1 MRVLIAAGGTAGHI
15 NPALAIADKIVN
27 VFPESKILFVGTPNG
42 MESKLVKKAGY
53 DFHGIKMAGIQRH
66 LSLTNIKR
74 NAKAMYYYAAAF
86 SHVKK
91 LIEEFKPN
99 ICVGTGGYVCGAVL
113 REAAR
118 MGIKTVTHE
127 SNSFPGITTKL
138 LTKTADKVFVFS
150 EDTLNHLKH
159 KEKCIITGN
168 PLRNN
173 LPIEEKK
180 TAGKKLG
187 LPDGF
192 TILSLGGS
200 LGANKIN
207 EAVAKLMAWEQEQGT
222 INHIHSY
229 GGNGKDTFGGLLD
242 ENKVDKDSKRLI
254 LKEYI
259 DNMYTCMCAADLIIS
274 RAGSMTLTEIMAIGR
289 PSILIPYP
297 NATENHQYY
306 NAKTLQD
313 AEAAIL
319 KEDKDLTGD
328 WLIET
333 VKELY
338 KDKAKIESMGVK
350 ARKMAKTNAA
360 DVILSEILDLVGSA
374 EEKNVIKGKTMR
386 SDITDTSDRE

>member
-1 MRVLIAAGGTAGHI
+1 MRVIIAAGGTAGHI

-27 VFPESKILFVGTPNG
+27 VFPESKVLFVGTPLG

-53 DFHGIKMAGIQRH
+53 DFHGIKMAGIQRR

-74 NAKAMYYYAAAF
+74 NVKAVYYYAAAF
-86 SHVKK
+86 PHVKK
-91 LIEEFKPN
+91 LIEEFKPD

-138 LTKTADKVFVFS
+138 LSKTADRVFVFS

-159 KEKCIITGN
+159 REKCVITGN

-173 LPIEEKK
+173 IPIEEKAAARK
-180 TAGKKLG
+180 RLG
-187 LPDGF
+187 LRDGF

-200 LGANKIN
+200 LGANRIN
-207 EAVAKLMAWEQEQGT
+207 AAVAELMAWEQQKGG

-229 GGNGKDTFGGLLD
+229 GGNGKDTFGGLL
-242 ENKVDKDSKRLI
+242 EEKGVDKSSDRLI

-259 DNMYTCMCAADLIIS
+259 DNMYTCMCAADLIVS

-289 PSILIPYP
+289 PSVLVPYP

-313 AEAAIL
+313 ADAAIL
-319 KEDKDLTGD
+319 REDKDLTGE
-328 WLIET
+328 WLIRTAE
-333 VKELY
+333 ELY
-338 KDKAKIESMGVK
+338 SNPLRLESMGVK
-350 ARKMAKTNAA
+350 ARQMAKTDAA
-360 DVILSEILDLVGSA
+360 DVILSEILDLVG
-374 EEKNVIKGKTMR
+374 EKQV
-386 SDITDTSDRE
+386 

>member
-1 MRVLIAAGGTAGHI
+1 MRVIIAAGGTAGHI

-27 VFPESKILFVGTPNG
+27 VFPESKVLFVGTPLG

-53 DFHGIKMAGIQRH
+53 DFHGIKMAGIQRR

-74 NAKAMYYYAAAF
+74 NVKAVYYYAAAF
-86 SHVKK
+86 PHVKK
-91 LIEEFKPN
+91 LIEEFKPD

-138 LTKTADKVFVFS
+138 LSKTADRVFVFS

-159 KEKCIITGN
+159 REKCVITGN

-173 LPIEEKK
+173 IPIEEKAAARK
-180 TAGKKLG
+180 RLG
-187 LPDGF
+187 LRDGF

-200 LGANKIN
+200 LGANRIN
-207 EAVAKLMAWEQEQGT
+207 AAVAELMAWEQQRGG

-229 GGNGKDTFGGLLD
+229 GGNGKDTFGGLL
-242 ENKVDKDSKRLI
+242 EEKGVDKSSDRLI

-259 DNMYTCMCAADLIIS
+259 DNMYTCMCAADLIVS

-289 PSILIPYP
+289 PSVLVPYP

-313 AEAAIL
+313 ADAAIL
-319 KEDKDLTGD
+319 REDKDLTGE
-328 WLIET
+328 WLIRTAE
-333 VKELY
+333 ELY
-338 KDKAKIESMGVK
+338 NNPSRLESMGVK
-350 ARKMAKTNAA
+350 ARQMAKTDAA
-360 DVILSEILDLVGSA
+360 DVILSEILDLVG
-374 EEKNVIKGKTMR
+374 EKQV
-386 SDITDTSDRE
+386 